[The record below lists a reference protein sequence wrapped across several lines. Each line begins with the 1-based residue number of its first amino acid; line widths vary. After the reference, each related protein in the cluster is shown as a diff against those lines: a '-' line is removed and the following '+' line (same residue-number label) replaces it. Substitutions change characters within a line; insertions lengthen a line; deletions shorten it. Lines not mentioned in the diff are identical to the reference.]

1 MLVGCVDFLDRPV
14 MGFVRLVNSQN
25 LDDFPESANKVR
37 FIFVLLGPKNENIDY
52 IEIGRCIGTLMTN
65 KEFHECAYQATD
77 RRDLIEGISFFT
89 NKSLC
94 LIFPLGEF
102 DTDLIN
108 PIVEWMREKIKK
120 KLKKLSAGSNRNSE
134 DKSHVPPS
142 QNRYKKSISLSRD
155 AKNKTDNEQLNIL
168 SKLETKN
175 SDIDHGWDEK
185 NDKNEEFD
193 PFCRTGRPFGSMVL
207 EIKYRY
213 SNYLKDFT
221 DALNIHCLIA
231 FVFIFTV
238 CIASALS
245 FGGILGKYFYFLIT
259 LTKLKKKFKN

>member
-1 MLVGCVDFLDRPV
+1 

-25 LDDFPESANKVR
+25 LDEYPESTNKVR

-52 IEIGRCIGTLMTN
+52 IEIGRCIGTLMTS
-65 KEFHECAYQATD
+65 KEFHECAYQAND
-77 RRDLIEGISFFT
+77 RRDLIEGISYFT

-94 LIFPLGEF
+94 LVFPLGEF

-120 KLKKLSAGSNRNSE
+120 KLKKLSTESMRNSE
-134 DKSHVPPS
+134 DKSHVPS
-142 QNRYKKSISLSRD
+142 LQNRYKKSISISRD
-155 AKNKTDNEQLNIL
+155 AKNKIDNEHLNVL
-168 SKLETKN
+168 SKIETINSEYNQDWDDKKKN
-175 SDIDHGWDEK
+175 H
-185 NDKNEEFD
+185 EEFD
-193 PFCRTGRPFGSMVL
+193 PFRRTGLPFGSLIL

-245 FGGILGKYFYFLIT
+245 FGGILGKYIYSLFILI
-259 LTKLKKKFKN
+259 FKS